1 MGDKVMPHIVFD
13 GKVNLEKI
21 HADFKPIFKKGDS
34 LIKIKD
40 LYINYM
46 KNNLL
51 LSTLVIDEFHQE
63 FFIEVLSGKEKT
75 TIRLY
80 PLTDPK
86 KTDSVRN
93 AMVLVAG
100 MIQKNHPDIPIGKTN
115 LQDYLS
121 NQALSC

>member
-1 MGDKVMPHIVFD
+1 MPHIVFD
-13 GKVNLEKI
+13 EKVNLEKI
-21 HADFKPIFKKGDS
+21 QADFKPIFRKTDS

-40 LYINYM
+40 AYINGA

-51 LSTLVIDEFHQE
+51 LSSLVIDEFHQE
-63 FFIEVLSGKEKT
+63 FFIEVLSGNEKT

-86 KTDSVRN
+86 KTESVRN
-93 AMVLVAG
+93 AMVLVARI
-100 MIQKNHPDIPIGKTN
+100 IQKNYPDVQIGKTN

>member
-1 MGDKVMPHIVFD
+1 MPHIVFD

-21 HADFKPIFKKGDS
+21 HADFKPILMKTDS

-40 LYINYM
+40 VYINDS

-51 LSTLVIDEFHQE
+51 LPSLVIDEFHQE
-63 FFIEVLSGKEKT
+63 FFIEVLSGNEKT

-86 KTDSVRN
+86 KTDSVRR
-93 AMVLVAG
+93 AMVLVAQ
-100 MIQKNHPDIPIGKTN
+100 IVQKNHPDVPIGKTN

-121 NQALSC
+121 NHALSC

>member
-1 MGDKVMPHIVFD
+1 MPHIVFD
-13 GKVNLEKI
+13 GKVDLGKI
-21 HADFKPIFKKGDS
+21 QADFKPVFTKTDS
-34 LIKIKD
+34 IIKIKD
-40 LYINYM
+40 AYINCA

-51 LSTLVIDEFHQE
+51 LPSLVIDGFHQE
-63 FFIEVLSGKEKT
+63 FFIEVLSGHGKT

-93 AMVLVAG
+93 AMVLVARI
-100 MIQKNHPDIPIGKTN
+100 IQKHYPDIPIGKTN

>member
-1 MGDKVMPHIVFD
+1 MPHIVFD
-13 GKVNLEKI
+13 GKVDLAKI
-21 HADFKPIFKKGDS
+21 QVDFTPIFMKTDS

-40 LYINYM
+40 AYINGN

-51 LSTLVIDEFHQE
+51 LSSLVIDEFHQE
-63 FFIEVLSGKEKT
+63 FFIEVLSGDEKT

-86 KTDSVRN
+86 KTDSVRR
-93 AMVLVAG
+93 AMVFVAR
-100 MIQKNHPDIPIGKTN
+100 IIEKNHPDIPIGKTN